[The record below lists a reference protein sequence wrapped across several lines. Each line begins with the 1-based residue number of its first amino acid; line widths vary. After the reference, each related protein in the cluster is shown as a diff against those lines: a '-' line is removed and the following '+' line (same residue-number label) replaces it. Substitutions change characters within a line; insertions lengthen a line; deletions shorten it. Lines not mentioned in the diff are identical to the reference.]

1 MFVTPNPDNA
11 SAKHRLDLDAAV
23 LAKMGL
29 SISPRTIYLDALVCT
44 NNIFHN
50 VFFFMSLLFSRMILL
65 CWKINFVICFRLWL

>member
-29 SISPRTIYLDALVCT
+29 SISPRTIYLDALIVA
-44 NNIFHN
+44 
-50 VFFFMSLLFSRMILL
+50 VILEDL
-65 CWKINFVICFRLWL
+65 